1 MLNQWLMIRPAEKKD
16 IVFIVRLAVE
26 SVSQDPISVTISR
39 KKMRY
44 QLQESIEQN
53 AAIVSEINGS
63 IVGAVVWSIHDS
75 FWFTEKQASLLM
87 FYCPNGGEGYKLLRA
102 FAKTVQNDKSIGM
115 AYVSLERNMGE
126 KYIRAFK
133 RLGFTRPNP
142 GLVMENL

>member
-1 MLNQWLMIRPAEKKD
+1 MLRNAEKKD
-16 IVFIVRLAVE
+16 VVDIVRLAVE
-26 SVSQDPISVTISR
+26 SVLQDPISVTISR

-44 QLQESIEQN
+44 QIEESIEQN
-53 AAIVSEINGS
+53 AAIVSEINGN
-63 IVGAVVWSIHDS
+63 IVGAVVWIVHNS

-87 FYCPNGGEGYKLLRA
+87 FYCPSGGEGYKLLKS
-102 FAKTVQNDKSIGM
+102 FAKSVQNDKSIGM